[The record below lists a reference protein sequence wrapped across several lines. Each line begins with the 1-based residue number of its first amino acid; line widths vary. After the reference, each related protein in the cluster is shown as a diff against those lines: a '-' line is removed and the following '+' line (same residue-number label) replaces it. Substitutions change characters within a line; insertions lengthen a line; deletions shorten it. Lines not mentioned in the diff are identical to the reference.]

1 MFSLCDFSGNWS
13 FPACLVLFHCGVR
26 TPQSQ
31 DRGDQDAMVKV
42 EFRSPLRKLVAFFR
56 ASRDRWKKKC
66 QDAKYELKLLKRRF
80 ANLQVSR
87 DHALQCYQAAETQRE
102 ELQARNEHLQAR
114 EEQLQAQ
121 IDMAS
126 KRGCRIS

>member
-1 MFSLCDFSGNWS
+1 MGKL
-13 FPACLVLFHCGVR
+13 
-26 TPQSQ
+26 
-31 DRGDQDAMVKV
+31 
-42 EFRSPLRKLVAFFR
+42 EFRSPLRKLVACFR

-80 ANLQVSR
+80 ANLQASR
-87 DHALQCYQAAETQRE
+87 DHTLQCYQTAEVQRE

-121 IDMAS
+121 IDMLS
-126 KRGCRIS
+126 KRGRRIS